1 MQSYIAVAGRLA
13 AAILSMLLVIAPAT
27 AAQITEPTHG
37 TTLVYDEAEWS
48 ASLEDDQNIKLVCK
62 TAACGGTGALCMMIL
77 EPAKR
82 KSTPQ
87 ALLGYFGTD
96 VTKLLLEKLQ
106 DAGHYPV
113 LADELAIH
121 MVADRIT
128 GLSSIRHEETGQTL
142 RTWLAQVVVPFG
154 VAVLVCVCPE
164 DKYATVN
171 PQWLALVQAMVVPE
185 K

>member
-1 MQSYIAVAGRLA
+1 
-13 AAILSMLLVIAPAT
+13 MLLVIAPAA

-37 TTLVYDEAEWS
+37 ITLAYDEAEWS
-48 ASLEDDQNIKLVCK
+48 ASLEDDQIIKFACK
-62 TAACGGTGALCMMIL
+62 SPACGEAGTLCMMIL

-87 ALLGYFGTD
+87 AMLGYFGTD
-96 VTKLLLEKLQ
+96 VTKLVLEKLR

-121 MVADRIT
+121 M
-128 GLSSIRHEETGQTL
+128 
-142 RTWLAQVVVPFG
+142 WLTESQVYPPF
-154 VAVLVCVCPE
+154 
-164 DKYATVN
+164 
-171 PQWLALVQAMVVPE
+171 AMKRPA

>member
-1 MQSYIAVAGRLA
+1 
-13 AAILSMLLVIAPAT
+13 MLLVIAPAA

-37 TTLVYDEAEWS
+37 ITLAYDEAEWS
-48 ASLEDDQNIKLVCK
+48 ASLEDDQIIKLACK
-62 TAACGGTGALCMMIL
+62 SPACGEAGTLCMMIL

-87 ALLGYFGTD
+87 AMLGYFGTD
-96 VTKLLLEKLQ
+96 VTKLVLEKLR

-128 GLSSIRHEETGQTL
+128 GLSSIRYEETGQMM

-164 DKYATVN
+164 DRYATVN